1 MNTRAA
7 ALGFLILLT
16 SCAVNPATG
25 EREFML
31 VSESQ
36 EISMGRE
43 ADPSV
48 TQSYGLVD
56 DPELQAYVSD
66 LGTRLAEASE
76 RPQLPWSFKV
86 VDDPIVNAFALPG
99 GFIYVTRGIL
109 AHFESEAELAG
120 VLGHEIGHVTARHSA
135 SQMSRQQIQQ
145 IGVGVGMIVSE
156 GFRQYGGVAVAGLQL
171 LNLSYSRGD
180 ESEADRLGLRY
191 IARLGYDADAMI
203 GVFEMLGQASGGRA
217 GSLPE
222 WQMTHPL
229 PENREAAMREEI
241 AATGVSRDGTVR
253 RDEYLDMIDGIV
265 FGDNPRAGYFEG
277 PRFLHPELAFELT
290 FPTGWQTVN
299 QRAIVAAIAPAEDA
313 VVMLSVSEEGEDPGT
328 AIRTFLGGSG
338 VQGGPVSESAS
349 DGIEVAR
356 ADFEATTED
365 GTLAGEVAFIRYGE
379 LTYRM
384 VGYSTPSRWPGY
396 APSVEA
402 TISSFGRVTD
412 PDVLGVQPLRLR
424 VVRLEEATS
433 LTRFVEENPQPVDLE
448 TLSRLNR
455 VTPAEVISAGSRIKT
470 IEGTP
475 VG

>member
-1 MNTRAA
+1 MRTRVAV
-7 ALGFLILLT
+7 LFSLLTLT

-36 EISMGRE
+36 EIAMGRD
-43 ADPSV
+43 ADPSIS
-48 TQSYGLVD
+48 QSYGLVEN
-56 DPELQAYVSD
+56 PELQAYVSD
-66 LGTRLAEASE
+66 LGAGLAEVSE

-135 SQMSRQQIQQ
+135 SQMSRQQLQQ
-145 IGVGVGMIVSE
+145 IGVGVGMVVSE

-180 ESEADRLGLRY
+180 ESESDRLGLRY
-191 IARLGYDADAMI
+191 ISRLGYDADAMI

-241 AATGVSRDGTVR
+241 AATGVSRDGTIN
-253 RDEYLDMIDGIV
+253 RDRYLDMIDGIV

-277 PRFLHPELAFELT
+277 QRFLHPELAFELT
-290 FPTGWQTVN
+290 FPAGWNTVN

-313 VVMLSVSEEGEDPGT
+313 VVMLSVSEEGSQPGA
-328 AIRTFLGGSG
+328 AIRTFLSESG
-338 VQGGPVSESAS
+338 IQGGTVSESAS

-356 ADFEATTED
+356 AEFEATTDD

-384 VGYSTPSRWPGY
+384 VGYSTPARWPGY
-396 APSVEA
+396 APAIGA
-402 TISSFGRVTD
+402 TISSFLRVTD
-412 PDVLGVQPLRLR
+412 ASVLEVQPLRLH
-424 VVRLEEATS
+424 VVTLGEATS
-433 LTRFVEENPQPVDLE
+433 LSRYVESNPQPVDLE
-448 TLSRLNR
+448 TLARLNR
-455 VTPAEVISAGSRIKT
+455 LTPGEVISAGSRIKT
-470 IEGTP
+470 VEGTP
-475 VG
+475 IG